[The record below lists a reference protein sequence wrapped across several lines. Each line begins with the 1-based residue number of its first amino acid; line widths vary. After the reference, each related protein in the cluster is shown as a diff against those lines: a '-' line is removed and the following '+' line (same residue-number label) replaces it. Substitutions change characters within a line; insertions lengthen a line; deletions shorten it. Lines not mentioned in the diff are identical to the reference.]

1 MKSVSSKMFLDT
13 YKALEQAVRE
23 NYPEVQSQ
31 ANGPVMFYE
40 QEKASDDVA
49 NKLRYL
55 RTMRNI
61 LAHNAGFDSF
71 ISVTDLHISFMNELT
86 KEIES
91 VNGTVKDCYKTF
103 AKLPSLG
110 PMCTLQDACDIFA
123 CKNAAIVFVPSEDK
137 TKVSYITHKDV
148 VMALADGKTKAVKL
162 CRMPGIVTYGIEKG
176 VDIDTPLSRIDSIRI
191 LPLPVVKNKKI
202 VGMLL

>member
-1 MKSVSSKMFLDT
+1 MKSVSSKMFLDV
-13 YKALEQAVRE
+13 YKELEQAIRE

-55 RTMRNI
+55 RLMRNI

-71 ISVTDLHISFMNELT
+71 IAVTDVHINFMIELT

-91 VNGTVKDCYKTF
+91 VNGTVKDRYKTF

-123 CKNAAIVFVPSEDK
+123 SKNASIIFVPSEDK
-137 TKVSYITHKDV
+137 TKVSYITYKDI
-148 VMALADGKTKAVKL
+148 VMALADGKTKSVKL
-162 CRMPGIVTYGIEKG
+162 CRMPGVVTYGIDKG
-176 VDIDTPLSRIDSIRI
+176 VDIDTPLKRVDMVRV
-191 LPLPVVKNKKI
+191 LPLPVVKSKKI
-202 VGMLL
+202 VGMLI